1 MSSSSGQLSVVC
13 LMFKMLVSMPPLV
26 ALSIAIVCEV
36 IATSSIPKTEQFT
49 KLMPSTVVII
59 GYGIAFFLLSVTV
72 KSMPVGIVY
81 AIWSG
86 AGIVLVAAVG
96 YFLYGQK
103 LDLAAL
109 VGIGFILT
117 GVMIVNLLSKTVG
130 H

>member
-1 MSSSSGQLSVVC
+1 
-13 LMFKMLVSMPPLV
+13 MPPML

-36 IATSSIPKTEQFT
+36 IATSYIPKTEQFT
-49 KLMPSTVVII
+49 KMMPSTVVLI

-72 KSMPVGIVY
+72 KTMPVGVVY

-86 AGIVLVAAVG
+86 AGIVLVATVG
-96 YFLYGQK
+96 YFVYGQR
-103 LDLAAL
+103 LDFPAI

-130 H
+130 HG

>member
-1 MSSSSGQLSVVC
+1 
-13 LMFKMLVSMPPLV
+13 MPPLI

-72 KSMPVGIVY
+72 KSMPVGLVY

-103 LDLAAL
+103 LDLAAI

>member
-1 MSSSSGQLSVVC
+1 
-13 LMFKMLVSMPPLV
+13 MFKMLISMPPLV

-36 IATSSIPKTEQFT
+36 IATSNIPKTEQFT
-49 KLMPSTVVII
+49 KLMPSTIVII

-103 LDLAAL
+103 LDLAAM
-109 VGIGFILT
+109 VGISFILT
-117 GVMIVNLLSKTVG
+117 GVLIVNLLSKTVG

>member
-1 MSSSSGQLSVVC
+1 
-13 LMFKMLVSMPPLV
+13 MPPML

-36 IATSSIPKTEQFT
+36 IATSYIPKTEQFT
-49 KLMPSTVVII
+49 KMMPSTVVLI

-72 KSMPVGIVY
+72 KTMPVGVVY

-86 AGIVLVAAVG
+86 AGIVLVATVG
-96 YFLYGQK
+96 YFVYGQR
-103 LDLAAL
+103 LDLPAI

-130 H
+130 YG

>member
-1 MSSSSGQLSVVC
+1 
-13 LMFKMLVSMPPLV
+13 MPPML

-36 IATSSIPKTEQFT
+36 IATSYIPKTEQFT
-49 KLMPSTVVII
+49 KVMPSTVVLI

-72 KSMPVGIVY
+72 KTMPVGVVY

-86 AGIVLVAAVG
+86 AGIVLVATVG
-96 YFLYGQK
+96 YFVYGQR
-103 LDLAAL
+103 LDLPAL

-130 H
+130 HG

>member
-1 MSSSSGQLSVVC
+1 
-13 LMFKMLVSMPPLV
+13 MFKMLVSMPPLV

-49 KLMPSTVVII
+49 KMMPSTIVII

-103 LDLAAL
+103 LDLAAI
-109 VGIGFILT
+109 VGISFILT
-117 GVMIVNLLSKTVG
+117 GVMIVNLLSKTAG

>member
-1 MSSSSGQLSVVC
+1 
-13 LMFKMLVSMPPLV
+13 MFKMLVSMPPLV

-49 KLMPSTVVII
+49 KMMPSTVVII

-86 AGIVLVAAVG
+86 AGIVLVATIS
-96 YFLYGQK
+96 FFIYGQR
-103 LDLAAL
+103 LDLPAI
-109 VGIGFILT
+109 VGIGFIIV
-117 GVMIVNLLSKTVG
+117 GVLIVNLLSKTVG

>member
-1 MSSSSGQLSVVC
+1 
-13 LMFKMLVSMPPLV
+13 MFKMLVSMPPLV

-49 KLMPSTVVII
+49 RMMPSTVVIV

-117 GVMIVNLLSKTVG
+117 GVMIVNLLSKTIG

>member
-1 MSSSSGQLSVVC
+1 
-13 LMFKMLVSMPPLV
+13 MFKMLVSMPPLV

-59 GYGIAFFLLSVTV
+59 GYGTAFFLLSVTV
-72 KSMPVGIVY
+72 KSMPVGLVY

-103 LDLAAL
+103 LDLAAI

>member
-1 MSSSSGQLSVVC
+1 
-13 LMFKMLVSMPPLV
+13 MFKMLVSMPPML

-36 IATSSIPKTEQFT
+36 IATSYIPKTEQFT
-49 KLMPSTVVII
+49 KMMPSTVVLI

-72 KSMPVGIVY
+72 KTMPVGVVY

-86 AGIVLVAAVG
+86 VGIVLVATVG
-96 YFLYGQK
+96 YFVYGQR
-103 LDLAAL
+103 LDLPAL

-130 H
+130 HG

>member
-1 MSSSSGQLSVVC
+1 
-13 LMFKMLVSMPPLV
+13 MPPMI

-36 IATSSIPKTEQFT
+36 IATSYIPKTEQFT
-49 KLMPSTVVII
+49 KMMPSTVVLI

-86 AGIVLVAAVG
+86 AGIVLVATVG

-103 LDLAAL
+103 LDLAAI

-117 GVMIVNLLSKTVG
+117 GVMIVNLLSKTAG

>member
-1 MSSSSGQLSVVC
+1 
-13 LMFKMLVSMPPLV
+13 MFKMLVSMPPLV

-72 KSMPVGIVY
+72 KSMPVGLVY

-86 AGIVLVAAVG
+86 AGVVLVAAVG

-103 LDLAAL
+103 LDLAAI

>member
-1 MSSSSGQLSVVC
+1 
-13 LMFKMLVSMPPLV
+13 MFKILVSMPPML

-36 IATSSIPKTEQFT
+36 IATSYIPKTEQFT
-49 KLMPSTVVII
+49 KMMPSTVVLI

-72 KSMPVGIVY
+72 KTMPVGVVY

-86 AGIVLVAAVG
+86 AGIVLVATVG
-96 YFLYGQK
+96 YFVYGQR
-103 LDLAAL
+103 LDLPAL

-130 H
+130 HG

>member
-1 MSSSSGQLSVVC
+1 
-13 LMFKMLVSMPPLV
+13 MFKMLVSMPPLV

-49 KLMPSTVVII
+49 KMMPSTVVII

-72 KSMPVGIVY
+72 KSMPVGIVH

>member
-1 MSSSSGQLSVVC
+1 
-13 LMFKMLVSMPPLV
+13 MPPLV

-72 KSMPVGIVY
+72 KSMPVGLVY

-86 AGIVLVAAVG
+86 AG
-96 YFLYGQK
+96 
-103 LDLAAL
+103 
-109 VGIGFILT
+109 
-117 GVMIVNLLSKTVG
+117 
-130 H
+130 

>member
-1 MSSSSGQLSVVC
+1 
-13 LMFKMLVSMPPLV
+13 MFKMLVSMPPLV

-49 KLMPSTVVII
+49 KMMPSTVVII

-109 VGIGFILT
+109 VGSGFILT

>member
-1 MSSSSGQLSVVC
+1 
-13 LMFKMLVSMPPLV
+13 MFKMLVSMPPML

-36 IATSSIPKTEQFT
+36 IATSYIPKTEQFT
-49 KLMPSTVVII
+49 KMMPSTVVLI

-72 KSMPVGIVY
+72 KTMPVGVVY

-86 AGIVLVAAVG
+86 AGIVLVATVG
-96 YFLYGQK
+96 YFVYRQR
-103 LDLAAL
+103 LDLPAL

-130 H
+130 HG

>member
-1 MSSSSGQLSVVC
+1 
-13 LMFKMLVSMPPLV
+13 MFKMLVSMPPML

-36 IATSSIPKTEQFT
+36 IATSYIPKTEQFT
-49 KLMPSTVVII
+49 KMMPSTVVLI

-72 KSMPVGIVY
+72 KTMPVGVVY

-86 AGIVLVAAVG
+86 AGIVLVATVG
-96 YFLYGQK
+96 YFVYGQR
-103 LDLAAL
+103 LDLPAI

-130 H
+130 YG